1 MKAASSMYYR
11 HPTMRHLS
19 WMTPHSLENVPGLSE
34 AAHGMDVS
42 MGSLGHRNRLF
53 YRVENAAVIWYI
65 LFFSS

>member
-1 MKAASSMYYR
+1 
-11 HPTMRHLS
+11 MRHLS